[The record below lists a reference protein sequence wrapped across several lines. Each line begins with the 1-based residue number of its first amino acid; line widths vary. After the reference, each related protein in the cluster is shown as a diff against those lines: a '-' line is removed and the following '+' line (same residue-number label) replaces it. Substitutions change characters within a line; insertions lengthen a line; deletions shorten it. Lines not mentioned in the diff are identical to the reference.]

1 MRRTRLFALVVTL
14 AAASRSGAFASPPGD
29 PCGDARLINQAY
41 TMVPA
46 TVLAV
51 ETGDR
56 LQVRV
61 DAGKY
66 VQGDLVGT
74 YAVRLVATEAPTE
87 GDVAERSRRRL
98 ADRMLG
104 KKVHILISPFQQ
116 EGTPRNVMIENP
128 AFDFADE
135 NRAQIAAGMARAVDQ
150 GPYDIDWYLRCQ
162 YTRAEADAKSKGLGM
177 WAAQK

>member
-1 MRRTRLFALVVTL
+1 MHGSRLFAFVVACVAL
-14 AAASRSGAFASPPGD
+14 SRSAALASPPGD
-29 PCGDARLINQAY
+29 PCGDPRLIDQAY

-56 LQVRV
+56 LKVRV

-74 YAVRLVATEAPTE
+74 YAVHLVATEAPTE
-87 GDVAERSRRRL
+87 GEVAARSRRRL

-104 KKVHILISPFQQ
+104 RKVHVLISPFQK
-116 EGTPRNVMIENP
+116 EGTPRNVMIGNP
-128 AFDFADE
+128 ARDFADE
-135 NRAQIAAGMARAVDQ
+135 NLGQIAAGMARAVNQ

-162 YTRAEADAKSKGLGM
+162 YTRAEAEAKSRGLGM
-177 WAAQK
+177 WAAQP